1 MLKHMM
7 EYNPRRDENVIVR
20 GVSSTA
26 QAVATLK
33 NFTTYKNVIVDLP
46 LEQTV
51 DFARRARQADLM
63 SGYYH
68 FHFTTMVSCSSV
80 VLFFLFL
87 AFLSNFSWLV
97 FVAKSPVSR
106 QNVLLKETLDF
117 KICYQLQ

>member
-68 FHFTTMVSCSSV
+68 FHFTTMVSCGI
-80 VLFFLFL
+80 VLLLFLFL
-87 AFLSNFSWLV
+87 ANLPNFGGFV
-97 FVAKSPVSR
+97 FGAKSQVSR
-106 QNVLLKETLDF
+106 QNFLLKET
-117 KICYQLQ
+117 